1 MSDLADLA
9 RRYYRAY
16 EDDDRGAME
25 AMLAP
30 DFTFTSPYDDAI
42 SREAFFLRC
51 WPNHVWLDKF
61 HLELVLVE
69 GNRVMVLYR
78 FEARPTDAKRPNLS
92 FRNAEC
98 LTFENGRLSHVDVF
112 FDKSPVFALLPD
124 AQLKHTSPVAWY
136 SGKTTLASGWAWGQE
151 YLDGAQRSS
160 ILLSA
165 PARSC

>member
-1 MSDLADLA
+1 MSDLDMADLADLA

-69 GNRVMVLYR
+69 GNRVMVMYR
-78 FEARPTDAKRPNLS
+78 FEARPTDVKRPNLS

-98 LTFENGRLSHVDVF
+98 LTFEKERLSHVDVF
-112 FDKSPVFALLPD
+112 FGDPPTGMTRAQFAVS
-124 AQLKHTSPVAWY
+124 A
-136 SGKTTLASGWAWGQE
+136 
-151 YLDGAQRSS
+151 GAG
-160 ILLSA
+160 
-165 PARSC
+165 